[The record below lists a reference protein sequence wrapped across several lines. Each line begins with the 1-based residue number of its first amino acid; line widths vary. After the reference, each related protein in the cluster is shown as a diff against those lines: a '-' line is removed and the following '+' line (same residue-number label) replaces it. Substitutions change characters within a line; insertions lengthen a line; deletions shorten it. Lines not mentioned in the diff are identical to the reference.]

1 VGIKLREFLEELKR
15 KEESACALVTAPPE
29 NNLSNLQVFLI
40 MKNFLL
46 NIRRQMICNIG
57 FGFLAAIFSASA
69 GAEEATWSVGL
80 SSNRTLI
87 EAEGFKNS
95 DKSAR
100 TIIIIAGMQGP
111 SPSSAI
117 LSELY
122 KSYLDLDAR
131 ESQPNLIIIPH
142 ANPQNEILVFP
153 PQGDAYRENSVAH
166 SLWRWLGIQAP
177 DLVVLLDDD
186 SNLNSAL
193 QNNPVA
199 GIGEIPAIT
208 FSAQSLSLDWLGQQ
222 GSLPV
227 SAAKREITR
236 RRARTPAAL
245 VTQLAQYYGHD
256 FSNPAYVPGMALIG
270 RMRMGEVAAVDQ
282 LVNSYIDGGPIDI
295 RSSSLL
301 AGQLVFAELAERTNN
316 EDYLQLALRAA
327 ELGFDDI
334 GSLKE
339 VMPTHAEMSDAVF
352 MATPL
357 LAKVGKLTGEKRFT
371 ELALVHVQFMQ
382 NLLLRED
389 GLYRH
394 TPLANVAW
402 GRGNGFPALGLALSL
417 SDISESNQEF
427 SVLLQSFINHL
438 EALLP
443 YQDSEGMWHEV
454 IDYPGSF
461 AEITSTAMIG
471 TAIKRGLDKGWLEPG
486 RFQPALDR
494 SWQAVL
500 GRTDFT
506 DGFMNACQ
514 STGKLKSL
522 DAYLDRLAILGHDD
536 RAGGM
541 VLLFANEMAGNF

>member
-1 VGIKLREFLEELKR
+1 
-15 KEESACALVTAPPE
+15 
-29 NNLSNLQVFLI
+29 
-40 MKNFLL
+40 MKSSLL
-46 NIRRQMICNIG
+46 NILRQMIGAIG
-57 FGFLAAIFSASA
+57 LGFLIAFFSASA
-69 GAEEATWSVGL
+69 GAEEVNWSVGL
-80 SSNRTLI
+80 SKNRILI

-100 TIIIIAGMQGP
+100 TVIIIAGMQGP
-111 SPSSAI
+111 SSSSAV
-117 LSELY
+117 LSEFY
-122 KSYLDLDAR
+122 KSYLDLN
-131 ESQPNLIIIPH
+131 ESEALLNLIIIPQ
-142 ANPQNEILVFP
+142 ANPQNELLVFP
-153 PQGDAYRENSVAH
+153 PEGEAYRENSVAH
-166 SLWRWLGIQAP
+166 SMWRWLGIQAP

-186 SNLNSAL
+186 SNLITAL
-193 QNNPVA
+193 QNNAVA
-199 GIGEIPAIT
+199 GVGEIPAIT
-208 FSAQSLSLDWLGQQ
+208 FSAQSLSLDWLYQQ

-227 SAAKREITR
+227 SAAKKEIIR

-245 VTQLAQYYGHD
+245 ATQLAQYYGHD
-256 FSNPAYVPGMALIG
+256 FSSPVYVPGMALIG
-270 RMRMGEVAAVDQ
+270 RMRLGEVADVDQ
-282 LVNSYIDGGPIDI
+282 LANFYIDAEPIDI

-316 EDYLQLALRAA
+316 EGYLQLALRAA
-327 ELGFDDI
+327 ELGFDNN
-334 GSLKE
+334 GNPKE
-339 VMPTHAEMSDAVF
+339 AMPTHAEMSDAVF

-357 LAKVGKLTGEKRFT
+357 LAKVGKLTGEQRFA

-394 TPLANVAW
+394 TPLADVAW
-402 GRGNGFPALGLALSL
+402 SRGNGFPALGLALSL
-417 SDISESNQEF
+417 SDIPESSQAF
-427 SVLLQSFINHL
+427 SLLLQSFINHL

-471 TAIKRGLDKGWLEPG
+471 TAIKRGLDKGWLEPD
-486 RFQPALDR
+486 RFQPVLDR

-506 DGFMNACQ
+506 DGFVNACQ
-514 STGKLKSL
+514 STGKMESL
-522 DAYLDRLAILGHDD
+522 DGYLDRVAIFGRDD

-541 VLLFANEMAGNF
+541 VMLFASEMGGNI

>member
-1 VGIKLREFLEELKR
+1 
-15 KEESACALVTAPPE
+15 
-29 NNLSNLQVFLI
+29 
-40 MKNFLL
+40 
-46 NIRRQMICNIG
+46 
-57 FGFLAAIFSASA
+57 
-69 GAEEATWSVGL
+69 
-80 SSNRTLI
+80 
-87 EAEGFKNS
+87 
-95 DKSAR
+95 
-100 TIIIIAGMQGP
+100 
-111 SPSSAI
+111 
-117 LSELY
+117 LY
-122 KSYLDLDAR
+122 KSYLDLDAS

-166 SLWRWLGIQAP
+166 SLWRWLGTQAP

-245 VTQLAQYYGHD
+245 VTQLAQHYGHD

-316 EDYLQLALRAA
+316 E
-327 ELGFDDI
+327 
-334 GSLKE
+334 
-339 VMPTHAEMSDAVF
+339 
-352 MATPL
+352 
-357 LAKVGKLTGEKRFT
+357 
-371 ELALVHVQFMQ
+371 

-522 DAYLDRLAILGHDD
+522 DAYLDRLAILGRDD